1 MSVDD
6 IMSSMAAF
14 PSLRSLSMAWSRDM
28 GGKLFANEVPNLPY
42 LEVLFLSGNNLNGTL
57 PMEGEFGVARFI
69 LVQLVLQSQKA
80 SVFRFESVGEKIEV
94 ETEEPIGWIPMFQLK
109 YLVLSNCIKKRPNGS
124 VVPSFLLHQHK
135 LRVLDLSHNSLEGQ
149 VPNWLFKNNKN
160 MGILTLKDNSFRG
173 VIHMRYKSNLIWL
186 DMSGNHITG
195 TIPDN
200 LQSFIPRIEYLNF
213 SSNELNGVIP
223 TSMLDLTR
231 LWILDLS
238 NNRFSGEV
246 PKGLFTNLSSM
257 KILKLSNNTLYGD
270 VLSGNLS
277 LGRLNILQLD
287 NNCFTGNIGTNTS
300 GNSMLLSF
308 LDISENHFTGR
319 IPSWMSNMCS
329 NSDYSDGCE
338 LVARNN
344 RLDGPFPFGEA
355 SFEFLDISQNSFS
368 GPIPSGINLKYTE
381 HLHLGSNRFTGLVPD
396 AFQNLTNVLTLDIS
410 QNYFSGRIP
419 EFFGELSNLR
429 ILLLGKNNFI
439 GSIPEKL
446 CQLNNVSLIDISSN
460 FLTGLI
466 PRCLNNITGPKQLAF
481 IQKNFVAY
489 SFDPLWNDLVL
500 QYYIYN
506 MVTTTDSHQF
516 ETRDE
521 IQFTTKRNHLS
532 YKGNILDYMSG
543 LDLSSNKLTGE
554 IPEELGMLTHI
565 LALNLS
571 HNKLSGPIPVSFSNL
586 SQIESLDLSSNSL
599 SGKVPSELIKLTK
612 LEVFDVSYNNLSGR
626 LPEQKAQFNT
636 FGKESY
642 EGNLLL
648 CGTPLENNCTTTPQ
662 VSEPSTKKDPK
673 KWYDIDKESF
683 YGSSCS
689 AWFVFMLGFVV
700 ILYINPYWRRTWLDF
715 VEECMYT
722 CYYFLY
728 DFVRLSL
735 YCMCCLSD
743 TNFDLVMF
751 VSLVYADDVYQ
762 RQNPKKKKVPSIC
775 FNTNESLN
783 ELDAKLIDDQH
794 NIKEKSADSKGKAK
808 VDKVKL
814 PLTLVNKKRKKRKYD
829 QEDLLVTKNKKKTRN
844 ENEELQSS
852 FLMKKKKTQRIK
864 GKKNDVV
871 KKEKKTTTSKPK
883 NAEEWVVTIK
893 EKTKELDKFVK
904 DVELLIVKCF
914 DEIEDDDQIP
924 PPIEEW
930 MSRLTK
936 YKEMRK
942 NEEKDEND
950 GAVNT
955 SLIDD
960 NVEVQGD
967 QVKTDDHV
975 SVEKEMEEDQE
986 EGEHI
991 EDVVHMQG
999 YQAENDDDVEKEME
1013 KAKEEEHND
1022 DVVEMK
1028 DKVED
1033 DDDVKLQKQM
1043 EEDQKQEDKNE
1054 EVVEVQ
1060 GHKDKNEEDRKE
1072 EIVQVQ
1078 ELNELN
1084 SSLVDEMI
1092 EAVDKVEAD
1101 LEVKVDEDD
1110 DKIGDL
1116 IANLEFLSSNEADCQ
1131 ETNKKSNEEKET
1143 DDEILFI
1150 RAEKPKNQVERQK
1163 RIIKLSDALRSPYRQ
1178 RIVQLNVERVKI
1190 EERISEWIFSATGEV
1205 WEILFDTAINNKFA
1219 KISFESF
1226 YPKQYIHIGLMSC
1239 WSNVLNYEEQFKS
1252 KDSTSRLF
1260 FPCNMLGENNFRARM
1275 RLNELLM
1282 NLETNIELTLLS
1294 SIYKS
1299 IEDVDILIV
1308 PILQDSHYYLICF
1321 NFKNETIDVIDNM
1334 KEKMKPKQKYRLSR
1348 MTQAMLNYLENHFPS
1363 LHNKLDGVVPTK
1375 LDLPWQTDKNF
1386 VDCGVLAMRHMET
1399 YKGQPIN
1406 EWANDCGLKKEAD
1419 QYVIGQ
1425 LNDLRIKY
1433 LSKML

>member
-1 MSVDD
+1 MTEWDADPVTGVGRGWMLRTLMAKLELSELTNLEMLDISYNRLNVTPSIQGTMSNLLHLNLDENNFMSVDD

-14 PSLRSLSMAWSRDM
+14 PSLRSLSMAWSCDV

-42 LEVLFLSGNNLNGTL
+42 LEVLILNQNNLNGTL
-57 PMEGEFGVARFI
+57 PMEALASFHRLKLLDLTNNNFVGSI
-69 LVQLVLQSQKA
+69 PSTIKSLSSLQVVSFAYNSLNGSLYNDGFCDLKNLHELDLSNNMFEGNLPKCFSGLSSLKFFDIRSNQFTGIIPPSLIVNLTSLEYVDFSFNKFEG
-80 SVFRFESVGEKIEV
+80 SFLFSLFSNHKKLQFFQFESGSEKIEV

-109 YLVLSNCIKKRPNGS
+109 DLVLSNCIKKRPNGS

-135 LRVLDLSHNSLEGQ
+135 LQVLDLSHNSLEGQ

-160 MGILTLKDNSFRG
+160 LGILKLNDNSFRG
-173 VIHMRYKSNLIWL
+173 VIHMRYKSNINWL

-200 LQSFIPRIEYLNF
+200 LQSFIPHIRYLNF

-223 TSMLDLTR
+223 TSMLDLTK
-231 LWILDLS
+231 LWVLDLS

-246 PKGLFTNLSSM
+246 PKGLFTNLSSV

-300 GNSMLLSF
+300 GNSMLLSV

-319 IPSWMSNMCS
+319 IPGWMSNMCS
-329 NSDYSDGCE
+329 YSFCE

-344 RLDGPFPFGEA
+344 RLDGPFPCGKS

-368 GPIPSGINLKYTE
+368 GPIPSCINLKYTT
-381 HLHLGSNRFTGLVPD
+381 HLYLGSNRFTGLVPD
-396 AFQNLTNVLTLDIS
+396 AFQNLTKVLTLDIS
-410 QNYFSGRIP
+410 QNYLSGRIP
-419 EFFGELSNLR
+419 EFLGELSNLR

-481 IQKNFVAY
+481 IQKNYVAY
-489 SFDPLWNDLVL
+489 RFVSLWNDLVL
-500 QYYIYN
+500 QYHIDN
-506 MVTTTDSHQF
+506 MVTTTYSHQF

-521 IQFTTKRNHLS
+521 IQFTTKKIHLS

-642 EGNLLL
+642 EGNPLL

-700 ILYINPYWRRTWLDF
+700 ILYINPYWRRRWLDF

-735 YCMCCLSD
+735 YFMCCFSD

-751 VSLVYADDVYQ
+751 VSLVYADNVYQ

-852 FLMKKKKTQRIK
+852 FLMKKNKTERIK

-883 NAEEWVVTIK
+883 SAEEWVITIK

-914 DEIEDDDQIP
+914 DEIEDDDQIL

-950 GAVNT
+950 GVVNT

-967 QVKTDDHV
+967 QIKTDDHV

-1013 KAKEEEHND
+1013 EAKEEEHND

-1043 EEDQKQEDKNE
+1043 EEDQIQEDKNE

-1072 EIVQVQ
+1072 DIVQVQ
-1078 ELNELN
+1078 ELKELS

-1150 RAEKPKNQVERQK
+1150 RAEKPKNQVDRQK

-1205 WEILFDTAINNKFA
+1205 W
-1219 KISFESF
+1219 
-1226 YPKQYIHIGLMSC
+1226 
-1239 WSNVLNYEEQFKS
+1239 
-1252 KDSTSRLF
+1252 
-1260 FPCNMLGENNFRARM
+1260 
-1275 RLNELLM
+1275 
-1282 NLETNIELTLLS
+1282 
-1294 SIYKS
+1294 
-1299 IEDVDILIV
+1299 
-1308 PILQDSHYYLICF
+1308 
-1321 NFKNETIDVIDNM
+1321 
-1334 KEKMKPKQKYRLSR
+1334 
-1348 MTQAMLNYLENHFPS
+1348 
-1363 LHNKLDGVVPTK
+1363 
-1375 LDLPWQTDKNF
+1375 
-1386 VDCGVLAMRHMET
+1386 
-1399 YKGQPIN
+1399 
-1406 EWANDCGLKKEAD
+1406 
-1419 QYVIGQ
+1419 
-1425 LNDLRIKY
+1425 
-1433 LSKML
+1433 